1 MYIQDICNYFKHGGR
16 MRNVFHVFKSD
27 VLQQSKI
34 HHEWGNN
41 TFVIN
46 FKNYEVNFNIVKN
59 VKWVK
64 PHIIDQ
70 NGELKVQ
77 F

>member
-1 MYIQDICNYFKHGGR
+1 
-16 MRNVFHVFKSD
+16 

-41 TFVIN
+41 NFVIN

-64 PHIIDQ
+64 THIVDQ
-70 NGELKVQ
+70 NGELEV
-77 F
+77 